1 MKLENAGWVNKMVKK
16 LFTVKQAG
24 YEISVE
30 AEQMNCDLIVNLFGG
45 DVLILVVLL
54 AKHGSKVK

>member
-24 YEISVE
+24 YQISVE

-45 DVLILVVLL
+45 DVPHLGGIV
-54 AKHGSKVK
+54 S

>member
-1 MKLENAGWVNKMVKK
+1 MKLENVGRVNKTVKK

-30 AEQMNCDLIVNLFGG
+30 AEQMNCDLIINLFGG
-45 DVLILVVLL
+45 DVPYLGGIV
-54 AKHGSKVK
+54 S